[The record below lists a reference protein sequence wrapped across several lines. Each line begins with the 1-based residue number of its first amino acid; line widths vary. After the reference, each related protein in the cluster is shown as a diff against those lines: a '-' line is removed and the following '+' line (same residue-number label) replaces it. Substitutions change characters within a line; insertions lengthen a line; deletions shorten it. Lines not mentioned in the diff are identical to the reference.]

1 MHSYSKNFFILII
14 SLLVTSCSAAT
25 PTLTIEQ
32 HEAAI
37 YSLLLDRN
45 PEKYI
50 TGTPIVIFG
59 ETEHLDV
66 DREILERIFPTLE
79 DETFENYQESNKVPH
94 TINFPLTTNKPYVLV
109 SKFELD
115 SLIDKYDNWDKFN
128 EKFPET
134 HVVTFFSKVGFNKEG
149 TQALVYMGHSCG
161 GECGVGDIYLFSFDG
176 TEWKMKGYERIW
188 IS

>member
-1 MHSYSKNFFILII
+1 MHSYSKIFFILII

-25 PTLTIEQ
+25 PTLTREQ

-50 TGTPIVIFG
+50 SGTPIVVFG
-59 ETEHLDV
+59 ETERLDV

-79 DETFENYQESNKVPH
+79 EETFEDYQESNKVPH
-94 TINFPLTTNKPYVLV
+94 TIDYPLRTNKPYVLV
-109 SKFELD
+109 SKSELD

-128 EKFPET
+128 QKFPET
-134 HVVTFFSKVGFNKEG
+134 HVVTFFQKLASTRKVLKLWFTWDMVVEAN
-149 TQALVYMGHSCG
+149 AASA
-161 GECGVGDIYLFSFDG
+161 
-176 TEWKMKGYERIW
+176 
-188 IS
+188 ISTSSVSMAQNGK